1 MYVTYRTFLLN
12 VRLFIPNCISKDTM
26 RTDKQNTKCKLR
38 LRRKTESIIAAT
50 STEEKEQLT
59 AATLII

>member
-1 MYVTYRTFLLN
+1 MYVAYRTFLLN
-12 VRLFIPNCISKDTM
+12 VRLFIPNCISKDTR

-50 STEEKEQLT
+50 STEEKEQLRKQQQR
-59 AATLII
+59 